1 MSLTPR
7 NGPAFDPVVQE
18 RRIVLLVGAIQFVNV
33 LDFMM
38 VMPLGPDFAA
48 ALNID
53 TSHIGLVGG
62 AYTASAAVTGLL
74 GSLFLDRYDRRTAL
88 ALAILGLVIATAAG
102 GFATGIGTLV
112 AARILAGAFGGP
124 ATSLSLAIIADT
136 VPPTRRGKALGS
148 VMAAFSVASVL
159 GVPAGLELSRRFG
172 FRAPF
177 FAVALLGLV
186 VAALSIRV
194 MPQLTAHLDE
204 KRPTTLLPTFDRL
217 MLISLCNTTL
227 TMLGVFSVVPNISA
241 FVQHNLGYPREQLGL
256 LYLVGGIASFV
267 TMRAV
272 GNLVDRWG
280 AVPLIIIG
288 TIFHV
293 VALKS
298 AFIDQTV
305 WLPILVIFTLYMLSG
320 SLRMVPLQTLASRV
334 PVAHQRARFMSVQS
348 CVQHLASALGAFRDL
363 TDTAPHGALC
373 RAMPRNGAAIAL
385 DQLAE
390 LPPTCQTVSRIY
402 ILRRPTVDHSN
413 RCSAPETPFL
423 HPCSTLS
430 TSTRI
435 RKTTGI
441 ILSCSRTSSQSA
453 SSTTIPTPRL
463 RKSSKWQSLF
473 GPRRLMTIRT

>member
-102 GFATGIGTLV
+102 GFATGIGTLI

-136 VPPTRRGKALGS
+136 VPPMRRGKALGS

-159 GVPAGLELSRRFG
+159 GVPAGR
-172 FRAPF
+172 
-177 FAVALLGLV
+177 
-186 VAALSIRV
+186 
-194 MPQLTAHLDE
+194 
-204 KRPTTLLPTFDRL
+204 
-217 MLISLCNTTL
+217 
-227 TMLGVFSVVPNISA
+227 
-241 FVQHNLGYPREQLGL
+241 YPREQLGL

-267 TMRAV
+267 AMRAV

-280 AVPLIIIG
+280 AMPLILIG

-348 CVQHLASALGAFRDL
+348 CVQHLASALGAFVGSVLLTADPSGKLIGMDL
-363 TDTAPHGALC
+363 LAW
-373 RAMPRNGAAIAL
+373 GAAV
-385 DQLAE
+385 LACLVPIGVASLE
-390 LPPTCQTVSRIY
+390 RGLRIRDVT
-402 ILRRPTVDHSN
+402 LASV
-413 RCSAPETPFL
+413 EQ
-423 HPCSTLS
+423 LS
-430 TSTRI
+430 TN
-435 RKTTGI
+435 
-441 ILSCSRTSSQSA
+441 
-453 SSTTIPTPRL
+453 P
-463 RKSSKWQSLF
+463 
-473 GPRRLMTIRT
+473 